1 MGSRQ
6 KTGGEVVRLPKLTRR
21 AVIAGTSAATLA
33 GGKVAGAAP
42 SRSDNGAK
50 LCTQW
55 LHLDAKIRRLQDRW
69 ARLEHWLG
77 QKHAW
82 FQITE
87 AERQALPWSKELQ
100 DIDGC
105 LDDLFERRDALL
117 ASMPAGVSANLG
129 AIIAKLAVVERLI
142 WPDDHPQAHA
152 LISGS
157 VQDLIGLSYKGRSD
171 WNRR

>member
-1 MGSRQ
+1 MGSRRS
-6 KTGGEVVRLPKLTRR
+6 TGGEVVRLPKLTRR

-33 GGKVAGAAP
+33 GSKVAGAAA
-42 SRSDNGAK
+42 SRPDEGAK
-50 LCTQW
+50 LCKQW

-77 QKHAW
+77 HKHAW

-87 AERQALPWSKELQ
+87 AERQSLPWSKELQ

-105 LDDLFERRDALL
+105 LYDLFERRDALL
-117 ASMPAGVSANLG
+117 ESMPAGGAANLG

-157 VQDLIGLSYKGRSD
+157 VHDLIGLSYKGRSD